1 MTTKELEQLL
11 DRYGDSIYGF
21 CLHLTGCKEQADDLY
36 QDTFLKTI
44 EIQQKIKLSNMEQ
57 DLLAAKNYII
67 GIAIRIWKK
76 TLSKNKRTVQ
86 DVSLEEYL
94 EYLVNLED
102 VALQTEKR
110 ELYFHL
116 YKVVKGLPD
125 KLRIV
130 VSMYYSLEMSIR
142 DIAETLHIPQGTVK
156 SRLFI
161 AREKI
166 AEEMEELGYEI

>member
-36 QDTFLKTI
+36 QDTFLKAI
-44 EIQQKIKLSNMEQ
+44 EVRQKIKLSNMEQ
-57 DLLAAKNYII
+57 DLTAAKNYII
-67 GIAIRIWKK
+67 GIAIRLWKK
-76 TLSKNKRTVQ
+76 TLTKKMKRGQ
-86 DVSLEEYL
+86 DVSLEDYL
-94 EYLVNLED
+94 DCLVNPED
-102 VALQTEKR
+102 VEVQTEKK

-116 YKVVKGLPD
+116 YKGVKDLPD

-130 VSMYYSLEMSIR
+130 VYMYYSLEMGIR

-156 SRLFI
+156 SRLFA

-166 AEEMEELGYEI
+166 VEEMEEMGYEI

>member
-11 DRYGDSIYGF
+11 DQYGDSIYGF

-36 QDTFLKTI
+36 QDTFLKAI
-44 EIQQKIKLSNMEQ
+44 EVRQKIKLSNMEQ

-67 GIAIRIWKK
+67 GIAIRLWKK
-76 TLSKNKRTVQ
+76 TLTRSKKMAH
-86 DVSLEEYL
+86 DVSLEDYL
-94 EYLVNLED
+94 EYFINPED
-102 VALQTEKR
+102 VALQVEKR

-130 VSMYYSLEMSIR
+130 VYMYYSLEMGIR
-142 DIAETLHIPQGTVK
+142 DIAEALHIPQGTVK
-156 SRLFI
+156 SRLYV

-166 AEEMEELGYEI
+166 AQEMEEMGYEI

>member
-44 EIQQKIKLSNMEQ
+44 EIQPKIKLSNMEQ

-76 TLSKNKRTVQ
+76 TLTQNKRTVQ
-86 DVSLEEYL
+86 DVSLEDYL
-94 EYLVNLED
+94 EYFVNPED
-102 VALQTEKR
+102 VAVQTEKR
-110 ELYFHL
+110 KLLSKLTGSDLHL
-116 YKVVKGLPD
+116 LVLK
-125 KLRIV
+125 
-130 VSMYYSLEMSIR
+130 
-142 DIAETLHIPQGTVK
+142 
-156 SRLFI
+156 
-161 AREKI
+161 
-166 AEEMEELGYEI
+166 

>member
-44 EIQQKIKLSNMEQ
+44 EIQPKIKLSNMEQ

-76 TLSKNKRTVQ
+76 TLTKNKRTVQ

-94 EYLVNLED
+94 EYFVNPED
-102 VALQTEKR
+102 VAVQTEKR
-110 ELYFHL
+110 KLLSKLTGSDLHL
-116 YKVVKGLPD
+116 LVLK
-125 KLRIV
+125 
-130 VSMYYSLEMSIR
+130 
-142 DIAETLHIPQGTVK
+142 
-156 SRLFI
+156 
-161 AREKI
+161 
-166 AEEMEELGYEI
+166 